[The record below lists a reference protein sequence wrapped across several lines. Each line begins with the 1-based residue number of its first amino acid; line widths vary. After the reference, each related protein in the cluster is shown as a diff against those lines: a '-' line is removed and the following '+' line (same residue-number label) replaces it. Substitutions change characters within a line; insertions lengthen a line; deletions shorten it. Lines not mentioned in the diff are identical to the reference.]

1 MQKFYLLS
9 LRIAGIKNIEEPL
22 EIKFYK
28 ETILNDFDP
37 DQYKIKAI
45 YGENGSGKTAIVT
58 AVKILTNILTDR
70 DYLHDTLTQKN
81 LVENINKKTKTGFI
95 QIDYYVENANDSFIE
110 EYYIGFEVRKDNRFY
125 ITSEILRTKKGNY
138 SQNQFKTVLAT
149 KNGGLIDFG
158 TSEVYQ
164 LFIGRTQNLLD
175 QRSVATFIT
184 EIKEEEFSRKD
195 ASPLYHVLLLRLLIY
210 SINVF
215 IDEADDHR
223 RYVYSK
229 ITRDTPEDM
238 IDKPHELYEEI
249 INHKVL
255 FYSDDRRLISKKNID
270 EYKKTIAK
278 MCSFVQI
285 FKPELRNIIVETKEW
300 EEAYQCNL
308 IMKYEN
314 YSIDSEYESRGI
326 RKLMDLFVVLDKA
339 SNGEI
344 AFIDELD
351 ASISDVYLG
360 KLIEFFAYFGK
371 GQLCFTAHNLS
382 PMKFLKKRKNS
393 ISFISSINTIH
404 TWASDGNRSPE
415 SAYRNGFIE
424 DSPFNVDA
432 SDFLGVL
439 GGDNE

>member
-1 MQKFYLLS
+1 MQNFYLLS

-22 EIKFYK
+22 EIRFYK

-70 DYLHDTLTQKN
+70 NYLHDTLTQKN

-95 QIDYYVENANDSFIE
+95 QIDYYLGNANASSIE

-138 SQNQFKTVLAT
+138 RQNQFKTVFET
-149 KNGGLIDFG
+149 KTGSLIDFG
-158 TSEVYQ
+158 TSDVYR
-164 LFIGRTQNLLD
+164 LFIDRTQNLLD

-184 EIKEEEFSRKD
+184 EIKEEEFPQKD
-195 ASPLYHVLLLRLLIY
+195 ALPLYHVILLRLLIS

-229 ITRDTPEDM
+229 ITLDTPEDM
-238 IDKPHELYEEI
+238 INKPHELYEEI

-255 FYSDDRRLISKKNID
+255 FYSADRRLISKTDID

-285 FKPELRNIIVETKEW
+285 FKPELLDIIVETKEW

-326 RKLMDLFVVLDKA
+326 RKLMDLFVVLDRA
-339 SNGEI
+339 CNGEI

-360 KLIEFFAYFGK
+360 KLIEYFAYFGK

-415 SAYRNGFIE
+415 NAYRNGFIE
-424 DSPFNVDA
+424 DSPFNVEA

-439 GGDNE
+439 GGANE